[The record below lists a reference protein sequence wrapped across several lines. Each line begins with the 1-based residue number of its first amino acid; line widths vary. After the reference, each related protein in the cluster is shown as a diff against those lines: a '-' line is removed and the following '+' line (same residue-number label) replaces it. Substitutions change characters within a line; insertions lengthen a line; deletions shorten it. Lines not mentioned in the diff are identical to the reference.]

1 MSIVAYRYALIAPAV
16 NQRGETNMD
25 FIERLFG
32 FAPDGGNGMF
42 ELLLF
47 AIPIAGIVI
56 LAAWRKKRNAKRTR
70 F

>member
-1 MSIVAYRYALIAPAV
+1 
-16 NQRGETNMD
+16 MD

-47 AIPIAGIVI
+47 AIPIAGIAV
-56 LAAWRKKRNAKRTR
+56 LAAWRRKRNAKRTES
-70 F
+70 